1 MGKVPASR
9 VRREGCRRAKRLRA
23 GMRDCASMFYLEA
36 LVRGHGDGEARRECL
51 ERKACSRGRRD
62 ADLAVRRIAKQLPLG
77 VLHGTGDGAVHE
89 PGDSELGHVQFAFQ
103 HCVLDQG
110 ETGRPGAKMEATA
123 SG

>member
-1 MGKVPASR
+1 MFNLSRGVPNEPLRGHR
-9 VRREGCRRAKRLRA
+9 VTG
-23 GMRDCASMFYLEA
+23 SQ
-36 LVRGHGDGEARRECL
+36 GHGDGEAGKRVI
-51 ERKACSRGRRD
+51 RKESVQSGRRG
-62 ADLAVRRIAKQLPLG
+62 ADLAVRRIAEQLALG

-89 PGDSELGHVQFAFQ
+89 PGDSELRHAQFAFQ

>member
-1 MGKVPASR
+1 MSEGKEAEGWDEGLCIHVLSGGPSEGSR
-9 VRREGCRRAKRLRA
+9 
-23 GMRDCASMFYLEA
+23 
-36 LVRGHGDGEARRECL
+36 DGEARRECL

-123 SG
+123 SA